1 MKLWQPFLH
10 APALLDAR
18 SGCADAAPKELA
30 GGSPALLQADMES
43 LLGADKVHAR
53 ALDLVRYA
61 SDYSPYR
68 LIPKVVV
75 NPQTPQ
81 EIAAVLGYA
90 RERGHTVTFRAAGTS
105 PNGQA
110 AGDDILVDVRRGWA
124 GTIVED
130 QGQRV
135 RVRPGTILAMAN
147 ANLARRGTRLGPDPA
162 SAHACTVGGVIANNS
177 SGFAAGVAQTASAT
191 LRSVTVVLP
200 SGTILDTG
208 ADDAEEVLAATEP
221 ELAAGLLRIK
231 AEIEA
236 DTELADRIR
245 GKFAIKNASGYRLD
259 GFLIGAT
266 PAQILTRLMVC
277 SQGTL
282 GFVAE
287 AVFDTVPLL
296 PARADAFLLFDTLA
310 HAAEAVP
317 KFTAAGAQV
326 AELLDGRTLRACAQL
341 PAANPAWAELHSG
354 SAALLVEVRAT
365 DEAALDAAL
374 PVMESVLAEC
384 VLTEPGHFTRD
395 RAQIGRYWQI
405 REALGGLVGMQRPVG
420 ATMIGEDVCVPPA
433 RVAEAAKD
441 LAALLDTHG
450 YDPSLQGHASAGN
463 FHFCLMAD
471 FATDEGKNNY
481 AKFMDELVELITG
494 RYDGSLKA
502 EHGSGRNMAPF
513 VPIEWGDKATDLM
526 WRIKQLFDPHGV
538 LAPDVMLT
546 RNPTSHLQHLQS
558 MPQVEDTIEHCIECG
573 FCEHVCPS
581 RHLTTTPRQRIVVR
595 REIARQGG
603 DTPLRRTLLEQYEYD
618 AVETCAGDGS
628 CSIACPVDIDTGTMM
643 KALRHTEHTAREEKA
658 WLLAARRWG
667 LIERLARV
675 AVRGGHL
682 LGATVM
688 TVITGLLRRV
698 VSTELMPG
706 WLREMPAAAPAR
718 LPRTERDGAAA
729 VYFPACI
736 NRIFGRGQQ
745 DRRDLSLPEA
755 LVALSARAG
764 LPLWIPD
771 DVRGSCCAT
780 VWHSKG
786 YHDGNTYMANLI
798 IENLWRWSDSGTLPV
813 VIDAASCTLGVLD
826 EITDYLTTEN
836 AAHRAAMTIMDATTW
851 TQHKLLPKLTVGA
864 KLGRVAMH
872 PTCST
877 RHLGIDGTLAEIAA
891 ALATEVVVPQQAT
904 CCAFAGDRG
913 FLHPELTEAAT
924 RDEADEL
931 ADQNF
936 DAYLC
941 NNRTCEIGLEH
952 GIGGHYESFVFTLER
967 QTRPPGVS
975 TR

>member
-1 MKLWQPFLH
+1 MKFLQPFLH
-10 APALLDAR
+10 APALLDSPGVA
-18 SGCADAAPKELA
+18 ADAAPEKFA
-30 GGSPALLQADMES
+30 AGSPASLKADLES

-53 ALDLVRYA
+53 AIDLVRYA

-75 NPQTPQ
+75 NPQTPA
-81 EIAAVLGYA
+81 EVAAALAYA
-90 RERGHTVTFRAAGTS
+90 REHGHTVTFRAAGTS

-110 AGDDILVDVRRGWA
+110 TGDDILVDARRGWS
-124 GTIVED
+124 GVIVED

-135 RVRPGTILAMAN
+135 RVRPGTVLAVAN
-147 ANLARRGTRLGPDPA
+147 AALARRGTRLGPDPA
-162 SAHACTVGGVIANNS
+162 SAAACTVGGVIANNS

-200 SGTILDTG
+200 SGTVVDTG
-208 ADDAEEVLAATEP
+208 ADDADEVLASAEP
-221 ELAAGLLRIK
+221 ELAAGLMGIK

-245 GKFAIKNASGYRLD
+245 RKFSIKNASGYRLD

-296 PARADAFLLFDTLA
+296 PARADAFLLFDTLE
-310 HAAEAVP
+310 HATEAVP
-317 KFTAAGAQV
+317 KFVEAGAQV

-341 PAANPAWAELHSG
+341 PAANPAWAELDSG

-365 DEAALDAAL
+365 DEAALDSTL
-374 PVMESVLAEC
+374 PPVESILADC
-384 VLTEPGHFTRD
+384 VLIEPGQFTRD
-395 RAQIGRYWQI
+395 RAQIAIYWQL
-405 REALGGLVGMQRPVG
+405 REGLGGLVGMQRPVG

-433 RVAEAAKD
+433 RVADAAKD
-441 LAALLDTHG
+441 LAALLDRHG

-471 FATDEGKNNY
+471 FGTDEGTNNY
-481 AKFMDELVELITG
+481 ATFMDELVELITG
-494 RYDGSLKA
+494 KYDGSLKA

-513 VPIEWGDKATDLM
+513 VPIEWGGKATELM
-526 WRIKQLFDPHGV
+526 WRIKHLFDPHGV
-538 LAPDVMLT
+538 LAPDVLLT
-546 RNPTSHLQHLQS
+546 RDATAHLKHLQS
-558 MPQVEDTIEHCIECG
+558 MPRVEDTIEHCIECG

-595 REIARQGG
+595 REMARQGG
-603 DTPLRRTLLEQYEYD
+603 DTALRRALLEQYEYD

-628 CSIACPVDIDTGTMM
+628 CSLACPLDIDTGTMM
-643 KALRHTEHTAREEKA
+643 KALRRSEHSPREEKA
-658 WLLAARRWG
+658 WLLLARRWG

-682 LGATVM
+682 MGATVM
-688 TVITGLLRRV
+688 TAITGLLRLV

-706 WLREMPAAAPAR
+706 WLREMPAAAPAH
-718 LPRTERDGAAA
+718 LPRTERAGAVA

-736 NRIFGRGQQ
+736 NRIFGRAQ
-745 DRRDLSLPEA
+745 RDQRELSLPEA
-755 LVALSARAG
+755 LVEVSERAG
-764 LPLWIPD
+764 MPLWIPE

-780 VWHSKG
+780 MWHSKG

-798 IENLWRWSDSGTLPV
+798 IENLWRWSDSGNLPV

-826 EITDYLTTEN
+826 EITAYLTEDN
-836 AAHRAAMTIMDATTW
+836 AAHRAAMTIIDATTW
-851 TQHKLLPKLTVGA
+851 AQQQLLPKLTVGE
-864 KLGRVAMH
+864 KLDRVVVH

-877 RHLGIDGTLAEIAA
+877 RHLNIDGTLAEIGA

-924 RDEADEL
+924 RDETDEL
-931 ADQNF
+931 TGQNF

-941 NNRTCEIGLEH
+941 NNRTCEVGLEH
-952 GIGGHYESFVFTLER
+952 GTGGHYESFVFALER
-967 QTRPPGVS
+967 QTRP
-975 TR
+975 

>member
-1 MKLWQPFLH
+1 MKLWQPLLH
-10 APALLDAR
+10 APALLD
-18 SGCADAAPKELA
+18 SPGGCADAAPAELA
-30 GGSPALLQADMES
+30 EGSPASLQADLAA
-43 LLGADKVHAR
+43 LLDADKVHAR
-53 ALDLVRYA
+53 AIDLVRYA

-75 NPQTPQ
+75 NPRTPQ
-81 EIAAVLGYA
+81 EVAAVMAYA
-90 RERGHTVTFRAAGTS
+90 REHRHTVTFRAAGTS

-124 GTIVED
+124 GTIVAD
-130 QGQRV
+130 KGRRV

-147 ANLARRGTRLGPDPA
+147 VALARHGTRLGPDPA
-162 SAHACTVGGVIANNS
+162 SGHACTVGGVIANNS
-177 SGFAAGVAQTASAT
+177 SGFAAGVTQTASAT
-191 LRSVTVVLP
+191 MRSVTVVLP
-200 SGTILDTG
+200 SGTIVDTG
-208 ADDAEEVLAATEP
+208 ADDADEALATAEP
-221 ELAAGLLRIK
+221 ELAAGLMRIK

-236 DTELADRIR
+236 DAELADRIR
-245 GKFAIKNASGYRLD
+245 RKFSIKNASGYRLD

-296 PARADAFLLFDTLA
+296 PARATAFLHFDTLT

-317 KFTAAGAQV
+317 KFTAAGAQI

-341 PAANPAWAELHSG
+341 PSANPAWAELDPD
-354 SAALLVEVRAT
+354 SATLLVEVRAT

-374 PVMESVLAEC
+374 SAVAA
-384 VLTEPGHFTRD
+384 VLTDCSLTEAGGFTRD
-395 RAQIGRYWQI
+395 PAEIAAYWEI

-420 ATMIGEDVCVPPA
+420 ATMLTEDVCVPPA
-433 RVAEAAKD
+433 RVADAAKD
-441 LAALLDTHG
+441 LVALLDNHG

-463 FHFCLMAD
+463 FHFSLMVD
-471 FATDEGKNNY
+471 FGTDEGKNNY
-481 AKFMDELVELITG
+481 AKFMAELVELIVG
-494 RYDGSLKA
+494 KYDGSLKA

-513 VPIEWGDKATDLM
+513 LPIEWGDKATDLM
-526 WRIKQLFDPHGV
+526 WRIKKLFDPHGV
-538 LAPDVMLT
+538 LAPDVLLT
-546 RNPTSHLQHLQS
+546 RDRNVHMKHLQS
-558 MPQVEDTIEHCIECG
+558 IPRVEDTIEHCIECG

-628 CSIACPVDIDTGTMM
+628 CSIVCPVDIDTGTMM
-643 KALRHTEHTAREEKA
+643 KAFRHTEHTAREEKIA
-658 WLLAARRWG
+658 LLVAERWG
-667 LIERLARV
+667 TVERMARV
-675 AVRGGHL
+675 AVRMGHL
-682 LGATVM
+682 LGATAM
-688 TVITGLLRRV
+688 TAITGLLRRV
-698 VSTELMPG
+698 VSTELMPR
-706 WLREMPAAAPAR
+706 WMREMPAAAPAK
-718 LPRTERDGAAA
+718 LPRTERGGAAA

-736 NRIFGRGQQ
+736 NRIFGRSQQ
-745 DRRDLSLPEA
+745 DRHDLSLPAA
-755 LVALSARAG
+755 LVTLSARAG
-764 LPLWIPD
+764 MPLWIPD

-786 YHDGNTYMANLI
+786 YQDGNTYMANKI
-798 IENLWRWSDSGTLPV
+798 VENLWRWSDSGALPV

-826 EITDYLTTEN
+826 EITDYLTPDN
-836 AAHRAAMTIMDATTW
+836 AAHRAAMTVMDATTW
-851 TQHKLLPKLTVGA
+851 TKQQLLPNLTVE
-864 KLGRVAMH
+864 KLDRVAVH

-877 RHLGIDGTLAEIAA
+877 RHLGIDGTLTEIGA
-891 ALATEVVVPQQAT
+891 ALAEEVVVPANAT

-931 ADQNF
+931 AGQHF

-952 GIGGHYESFVFTLER
+952 GIGGHYESFVFAMER
-967 QTRPPGVS
+967 RTR
-975 TR
+975 

>member
-10 APALLDAR
+10 SPALLDSPGR
-18 SGCADAAPKELA
+18 ITDAAPEALA
-30 GGSPALLQADMES
+30 EGSDASLKADMEG

-53 ALDLVRYA
+53 AIDLVRYA

-75 NPQTPQ
+75 NPQTPRDV
-81 EIAAVLGYA
+81 AAVLAYA
-90 RERGHTVTFRAAGTS
+90 REHGHTVTFRAAGTS

-110 AGDDILVDVRRGWA
+110 AGDDILIDVRRGWS

-135 RVRPGTILAMAN
+135 RVRPGSTVAIAN
-147 ANLARRGTRLGPDPA
+147 AALARRGTRLGPDPA

-177 SGFAAGVAQTASAT
+177 SGFAAGVTQTASAT
-191 LRSVTVVLP
+191 LRSVNVVLP
-200 SGTILDTG
+200 SGTIVDTG
-208 ADDAEEVLAATEP
+208 ADDADAVLTAAEP

-236 DTELADRIR
+236 DTDLADRIR
-245 GKFAIKNASGYRLD
+245 HKFAIKNASGYRLD
-259 GFLIGAT
+259 GFLLGAT

-296 PARADAFLLFDTLA
+296 PTRAAAFLLFDTLE

-365 DEAALDAAL
+365 DEAALDSTL
-374 PVMESVLAEC
+374 PLVESVLADC
-384 VLTEPGHFTRD
+384 TLTEPGQFTRD
-395 RAQIGRYWQI
+395 RAQIAIYWQL
-405 REALGGLVGMQRPVG
+405 REGLGGLVGMQRPVG
-420 ATMIGEDVCVPPA
+420 ATMIGEDVCVPPT

-441 LAALLDTHG
+441 LAALLDRHG

-463 FHFCLMAD
+463 FHFCLMVD
-471 FATDEGKNNY
+471 FSTAEGKNNY

-494 RYDGSLKA
+494 KYDGSLKA

-526 WRIKQLFDPHGV
+526 WQIKRLFDPHGV

-546 RNPTSHLQHLQS
+546 RDRTSHLKHLQS
-558 MPQVEDTIEHCIECG
+558 MPRVEDTIEHCIECG

-595 REIARQGG
+595 REMERQGG
-603 DTPLRRTLLEQYEYD
+603 DTPLRRALLEQYEYD

-628 CSIACPVDIDTGTMM
+628 CSLACPLDIDTGTMM
-643 KALRHTEHTAREEKA
+643 KAFRHSEHTARQEKTA
-658 WLLAARRWG
+658 LLVAEHWG
-667 LIERLARV
+667 RVEQLARV

-688 TVITGLLRRV
+688 TAITGLLRLV

-706 WLREMPAAAPAR
+706 WLREMPAAAPAH
-718 LPRTERDGAAA
+718 LPRTQRDGAVA

-736 NRIFGRGQQ
+736 NRIFGRAQQ
-745 DRRDLSLPEA
+745 DRRELSLPEA
-755 LVALSARAG
+755 LVTLSARAG
-764 LPLWIPD
+764 MPLWIPE

-786 YHDGNTYMANLI
+786 YQDGNTYMANLI

-826 EITDYLTTEN
+826 EITDYLTEDN

-851 TQHKLLPKLTVGA
+851 AQQQLLPNLTVGE
-864 KLGRVAMH
+864 KLDRVAVH

-877 RHLGIDGTLAEIAA
+877 RHLGIDGTLAEIGA

-931 ADQNF
+931 AGQNV

-941 NNRTCEIGLEH
+941 NNRTCEVGLEH
-952 GIGGHYESFVFTLER
+952 GTGGHYESFIFTLER
-967 QTRPPGVS
+967 QTR
-975 TR
+975 